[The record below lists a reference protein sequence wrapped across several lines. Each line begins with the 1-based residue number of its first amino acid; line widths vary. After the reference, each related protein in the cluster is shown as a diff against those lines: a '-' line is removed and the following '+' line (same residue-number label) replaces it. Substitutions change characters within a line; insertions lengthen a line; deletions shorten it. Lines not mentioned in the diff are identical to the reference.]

1 VVDNQPMRLLRD
13 ERGIVVDWLI
23 KMIVFVGLLSVVIF
37 DGGSIAVNIFGLD
50 SAADEI
56 ANVVATRVT
65 ESPSDRF
72 TDPQIYDIAVETIG
86 EFGYGGAK
94 LVRKGTG
101 IEADGLITIK
111 LKRTATTIVVSR
123 VGFMEDWAKAKAEG
137 TATAQ

>member
-1 VVDNQPMRLLRD
+1 MKILKD
-13 ERGIVVDWLI
+13 ERGIVADWLI
-23 KMIVFVGLLSVVIF
+23 KMVIFVGILVVVIF

-56 ANVVATRVT
+56 ANVVSTRVT
-65 ESPSDRF
+65 EGTADPNRF
-72 TDPQIYDIAVETIG
+72 TDQQIYELAAGTIE

-101 IEADGLITIK
+101 IEPGGLITIK
-111 LKRTATTIVVSR
+111 LKRTAKTIVVGR
-123 VGFMEDWAKAKAEG
+123 VGFMKDWAKATAEG

>member
-1 VVDNQPMRLLRD
+1 MVDNQAMQILRD

-23 KMIVFVGLLSVVIF
+23 KMIVFVGLLGVVIF
-37 DGGSIAVNIFGLD
+37 DGGSIAVNVFGLD

-56 ANVVATRVT
+56 ANVVSTRVV
-65 ESPSDRF
+65 ESPGDRF
-72 TDPQIYDIAVETIG
+72 TDRQIYDLAASTIE

-101 IEADGLITIK
+101 IEGDVITIK
-111 LKRTATTIVVSR
+111 LKRTANTIVVGQ
-123 VGFMEDWAKAKAEG
+123 VGFMEDWAKATAEG